1 MASPQADVSPQPAE
15 GPLSLENFGY
25 RQELR
30 RELRFVDMLAYGL
43 VFMVP
48 IAPFA
53 IFGSVFQVSG
63 GMVALT
69 YLVALVAMLFTAN
82 SYAQMVRAFPMAG
95 SVYNYASRGIA
106 PPVGFVAGWAIL
118 LDYILVPSLLYVV
131 AAFSMNAIVTAIPT
145 WLWLIVFVAVN
156 TAVNYLGIKI
166 TATVTR
172 WFLLAELAVLAL
184 VVVVFLI
191 ALGQGKGNGLS
202 AGTALFNGDLFGWSL
217 IFAAVGVAMLS
228 FLGFDG
234 ISMLAEENR
243 EEAQKIGRAM
253 AGALIV
259 AGALFVLQ
267 TWLGSMLVPN
277 PDGLLQGGA
286 VVGDEFAQAAETAS
300 GHWMYVLTSLATALA
315 WGIANAMVAQGA
327 TSRLLFAMARDKQL
341 PAFLARVSPRH
352 AVPTNAVFLVA
363 GLSLVLG
370 LTLWFTREADAIT
383 DLGRLVNFGALVAF
397 IVLHVTVFW
406 WYVVRNGS
414 RDWARHAILPA
425 LGLGML
431 IFVVINQK
439 IFAQLIGGIWV
450 LIGVVVVA
458 FLVATKR
465 TPVLAGMSEETTVDP
480 DDNVPAAP

>member
-1 MASPQADVSPQPAE
+1 MASPQADVSPQPTE
-15 GPLSLENFGY
+15 GPASLENFGY

-30 RELRFVDMLAYGL
+30 RELRFADMLAYGL

-82 SYAQMVRAFPMAG
+82 SYAQMVKAFPMAG

-131 AAFSMNAIVTAIPT
+131 AAFSMHAIVTAIPVAV
-145 WLWLIVFVAVN
+145 WLVAFVLVN

-172 WFLLAELAVLAL
+172 WFLFAQLLVLAL

-202 AGTALFNGDLFGWSL
+202 AGTALFNGDTFSWSL

-243 EEAQKIGRAM
+243 EEARKIGRAM

-259 AGALFVLQ
+259 AGVLFVLQ
-267 TWLGSMLVPN
+267 TWLASMLVPD
-277 PDGLLQGGA
+277 PQGILVA
-286 VVGDEFAQAAETAS
+286 ESLPGDEFSQAAEAAS

-341 PAFLARVSPRH
+341 PPFLAKVSPRH
-352 AVPTNAVFLVA
+352 AVPTNAVILVA
-363 GLSLVLG
+363 LLSLTLG
-370 LTLWFTREADAIT
+370 LTLWFTRGTATFA
-383 DLGRLVNFGALVAF
+383 DLGRLINFGALVAF
-397 IVLHVTVFW
+397 ITLHATVFW
-406 WYVVRNGS
+406 WHVVRNGS
-414 RDWARHAILPA
+414 RDWLRHAILPA

-431 IFVVINQK
+431 LFVVINQK

-450 LIGVVVVA
+450 LIGIAVVT
-458 FLVATKR
+458 FLVVTKR
-465 TPVLAGMSEETTVDP
+465 TPMLAGMSEETTVDP
-480 DDNVPAAP
+480 DDNVPTAP

>member
-15 GPLSLENFGY
+15 GPASLENFGY

-53 IFGSVFQVSG
+53 IFGGVFAASA

-69 YLVALVAMLFTAN
+69 YVVALVAMLFTAN
-82 SYAQMVRAFPMAG
+82 SYAQMVKAFPMAG
-95 SVYNYASRGIA
+95 SVYNYAGRGIA

-131 AAFSMNAIVTAIPT
+131 AAFSMNAIISFIPT
-145 WLWLIVFVAVN
+145 WLWLVVFVLIN

-172 WFLLAELAVLAL
+172 WFLIAELVVLAL
-184 VVVVFLI
+184 VVIVFVI
-191 ALGQGKGNGLS
+191 ALAQGKGNGLS

-243 EEAQKIGRAM
+243 EEASKIGRAM
-253 AGALIV
+253 AGALLV
-259 AGALFVLQ
+259 AGVLFILQ
-267 TWLGSMLVPN
+267 TWLGSMLVPDPN
-277 PDGLLQGGA
+277 ALLNGGPVA
-286 VVGDEFAQAAETAS
+286 GDEFAQAAEAAS

-327 TSRLLFAMARDKQL
+327 TSRLLFAMARDRQL
-341 PAFLARVSPRH
+341 PSFLAKVSPKH

-363 GLSLVLG
+363 ALSLVLG
-370 LTLWFTREADAIT
+370 LTLWFTREAEAIN

-414 RDWARHAILPA
+414 RDWVRHMILPA

-450 LIGVVVVA
+450 LIGIVVA
-458 FLVATKR
+458 TILVATKR
-465 TPVLAGMSEETTVDP
+465 TPMLAGMSEETTVDP
-480 DDNVPAAP
+480 DDNLTAAP

>member
-15 GPLSLENFGY
+15 GPASLENFGY

-30 RELRFVDMLAYGL
+30 RELRFIDLLAYGL

-69 YLVALVAMLFTAN
+69 YLVALVAMLFSAN
-82 SYAQMVRAFPMAG
+82 SYAQMVKAFPMAG

-131 AAFSMNAIVTAIPT
+131 AAFSMHAIITAIPT
-145 WLWLIVFVAVN
+145 AVWLVLFVLVN
-156 TAVNYLGIKI
+156 TLVNYLGIKI

-172 WFLLAELAVLAL
+172 WFLIAELIVLAL

-202 AGTALFNGDLFGWSL
+202 AGTALFNGDTFGWSL

-243 EEAQKIGRAM
+243 EEASKIGRAM
-253 AGALIV
+253 GGALIV
-259 AGALFVLQ
+259 AGVLFVLQ
-267 TWLGSMLVPN
+267 TWLASMLVPGA
-277 PDGLLQGGA
+277 DSLLNGGT
-286 VVGDEFAQAAETAS
+286 VVGDEFAQAAESAS

-341 PAFLARVSPRH
+341 PSFLAKVSPKH

-363 GLSLVLG
+363 ALSLVLG
-370 LTLWFTREADAIT
+370 LSLWFARGAQSIT
-383 DLGRLVNFGALVAF
+383 DLGRLVNFGALIAF

-406 WYVVRNGS
+406 WYVIRNGS
-414 RDWARHAILPA
+414 RDWVRHLILPA
-425 LGLGML
+425 LGLAML
-431 IFVVINQK
+431 VYVVINQK

-450 LIGVVVVA
+450 LIGIVVVSI
-458 FLVATKR
+458 LVATKR
-465 TPVLAGMSEETTVDP
+465 TPLLAGLSEKTVDP
-480 DDNVPAAP
+480 DDNLTAAP